1 MTNLV
6 LGLLAETFIHSG
18 TGRNEGAIDLPAA
31 REAATDYPFIPGSS
45 LKGALR
51 DYARQEWPDKTVGG
65 DENPDGGGK
74 KQQDERVTQCFGK
87 EGAEQ
92 AGGLLVSDAR
102 LLLLPVR
109 SLNGAYKWATCPIVL
124 ERLRRDLERMN
135 FSTVV
140 PGGITVDEGNYL
152 GKDEG
157 QLYLEERVFKHGDDL
172 PENLASA
179 IGELVPHEETRARLS
194 DQLVILSDKD
204 FAWFARYALSVQA
217 RNVLDKNKKSKNLWY
232 EESLPPDTLMYAL
245 IAERTR
251 KSGIDDLQTLLTEKP
266 WLQTGGNETVGMGW
280 FALSVLSGEEG

>member
-45 LKGALR
+45 IKGTLR
-51 DYARQEWPDKTVGG
+51 DYSCGYWTEADGQDQKTDKRT
-65 DENPDGGGK
+65 E
-74 KQQDERVTQCFGK
+74 QCFGK
-87 EGAEQ
+87 EGTEQ

-135 FSTVV
+135 FSNVV
-140 PGGITVDEGNYL
+140 PGYITVDEGNYL
-152 GKDEG
+152 GKDEEK
-157 QLYLEERVFKHGDDL
+157 LYLEERVFEHGDDL

-179 IGELVPHEETRARLS
+179 IGDLVPHEETRARLS

-217 RNVLDKNKKSKNLWY
+217 RNVLDENKKSKNLWY
-232 EESLPPDTLMYAL
+232 EESLPPDTLMYTL
-245 IAERTR
+245 IAERT
-251 KSGIDDLQTLLTEKP
+251 KYSGMSDLKALLEKHP

-280 FALSVLSGEEG
+280 FGLTVLDSIEVKGE

>member
-51 DYARQEWPDKTVGG
+51 DYSCGYWTNTDGLDNKTDKRT
-65 DENPDGGGK
+65 E
-74 KQQDERVTQCFGK
+74 QCFGR

-124 ERLRRDLERMN
+124 ERLRRDFERMN

-140 PGGITVDEGNYL
+140 PGEITVDEGNYL

-157 QLYLEERVFKHGDDL
+157 QLYLEERVFKYGADL
-172 PENLASA
+172 PKNLASA

-204 FAWFARYALSVQA
+204 FSWFARYALSVQA
-217 RNVLDKNKKSKNLWY
+217 RNVLDENKKSNNLWY

-251 KSGIDDLQTLLTEKP
+251 KSGIDDLKALLEKTP

-280 FALSVLSGEEG
+280 FGLAVLSGNEEEGE